1 MHVFAAAS
9 GGRAKMPGGI
19 SGARTI
25 RSTTTK
31 NPISTTPAAS
41 APIVSGASQPDC
53 AARLTAKTRASTP
66 AVTVTAPTRSGRSRS
81 WPARRPDAMTTC
93 GWEATGKVMER
104 YPGDPARQ
112 LLGIVEMV
120 RDDVSA
126 KSYFGCVYHNTSAE
140 FRDPQHPGHQE
151 SVQHARE
158 IRKQLRDLA
167 RVAGVDNPHELA
179 DQLLLI
185 IDGIY
190 ASGSVL
196 GPSGPARTG
205 VQLAA
210 ELIRQHCAH
219 DTGHRTERGRP
230 AVTQAP
236 AR

>member
-1 MHVFAAAS
+1 V
-9 GGRAKMPGGI
+9 
-19 SGARTI
+19 
-25 RSTTTK
+25 
-31 NPISTTPAAS
+31 
-41 APIVSGASQPDC
+41 
-53 AARLTAKTRASTP
+53 
-66 AVTVTAPTRSGRSRS
+66 
-81 WPARRPDAMTTC
+81 ARRPRPGTRERILKVATELFNQHGVRAVGLQQVIDETGLGKSLLYREFPSKDDLVVAWLHQMRAVW
-93 GWEATGKVMER
+93 WESTGKVIAR

-126 KSYFGCVYHNTSAE
+126 KGYFGCVYHNTSAE

-167 RVAGVDNPHELA
+167 KAASVDNPNELA

-185 IDGIY
+185 VDGIY

-205 VQLAA
+205 VELAA
-210 ELIRQHCAH
+210 RLIQQHCNGA
-219 DTGHRTERGRP
+219 TKQPTARRRRRVVS
-230 AVTQAP
+230 AQA
-236 AR
+236 

>member
-1 MHVFAAAS
+1 M
-9 GGRAKMPGGI
+9 
-19 SGARTI
+19 
-25 RSTTTK
+25 
-31 NPISTTPAAS
+31 
-41 APIVSGASQPDC
+41 
-53 AARLTAKTRASTP
+53 
-66 AVTVTAPTRSGRSRS
+66 
-81 WPARRPDAMTTC
+81 ARRPAPGTRERILKVATELFNQHGVRAVGMQQVVDETGLGKSLLYREFASKDDLVVAWLHQMRAVW
-93 GWEATGKVMER
+93 WESTGKVIER

-126 KSYFGCVYHNTSAE
+126 KGYFGCVYHNTSAE

-167 RVAGVDNPHELA
+167 KAAGVDNPRELA

-196 GPSGPARTG
+196 GPSGPARMG
-205 VQLAA
+205 VELAA
-210 ELIRQHCAH
+210 ELIRQHCTGA
-219 DTGHRTERGRP
+219 TGHPAPPPRRALAAARATRGIEEVRT
-230 AVTQAP
+230 
-236 AR
+236 